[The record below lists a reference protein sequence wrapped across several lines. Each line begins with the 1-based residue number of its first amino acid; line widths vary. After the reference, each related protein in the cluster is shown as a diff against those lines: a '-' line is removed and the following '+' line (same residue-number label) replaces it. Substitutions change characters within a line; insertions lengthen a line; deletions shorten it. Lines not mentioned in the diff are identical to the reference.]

1 MKIKI
6 PTPTFLEI
14 QSELA
19 DWLMS
24 SELGDDVYGT
34 MVEMINNDERYTDEG
49 QDIFNNYY
57 DDVEAFLSNYFEK
70 EEDNDD

>member
-1 MKIKI
+1 MTIKI

-24 SELGDDVYGT
+24 TELGDDVYSN
-34 MVEMINNDERYTDEG
+34 MIETVNKDESYTDEG
-49 QDIFNNYY
+49 QEIFNEKY
-57 DDVEAFLSNYFEK
+57 DDVEAFLLNYFEK
-70 EEDNDD
+70 ED

>member
-14 QSELA
+14 QSQLA

-24 SELGDDVYGT
+24 SELGDDVYST
-34 MVEMINNDERYTDEG
+34 MVEMINNEERYTDEG
-49 QDIFNNYY
+49 QDIFNNHY
-57 DDVEAFLSNYFEK
+57 DNVEEFLLHYFEK
-70 EEDNDD
+70 EEDNG

>member
-57 DDVEAFLSNYFEK
+57 DDVEEFLLNYFEK
-70 EEDNDD
+70 EEDNG

>member
-24 SELGDDVYGT
+24 SELGDDVYVT
-34 MVEMINNDERYTDEG
+34 MVETINNEERYTDEG
-49 QDIFNNYY
+49 QHIFNNKY
-57 DDVEAFLSNYFEK
+57 DDVEAFLLNYFEK
-70 EEDNDD
+70 EEGND

>member
-19 DWLMS
+19 DWLMNTDV
-24 SELGDDVYGT
+24 GDDVYST
-34 MVEMINNDERYTDEG
+34 MVEMVNNEERYTDEG
-49 QDIFNNYY
+49 QDYFNDYY
-57 DDVEAFLSNYFEK
+57 DYAETFLLEYFEK
-70 EEDNDD
+70 EEDNG

>member
-14 QSELA
+14 QSQLA

-57 DDVEAFLSNYFEK
+57 DDVEAFLLNYFQK
-70 EEDNDD
+70 ED

>member
-1 MKIKI
+1 MTIKI

-24 SELGDDVYGT
+24 SELGHDVYVT
-34 MVEMINNDERYTDEG
+34 MLKTVNNDESYTDEG
-49 QDIFNNYY
+49 QEIFNERY
-57 DDVEAFLSNYFEK
+57 DDVEAFLNNYFEK
-70 EEDNDD
+70 ED

>member
-19 DWLMS
+19 DWLMNTDV
-24 SELGDDVYGT
+24 GDDVYST
-34 MVEMINNDERYTDEG
+34 MVEMVNNEERYTDEG
-49 QDIFNNYY
+49 QDYFNDYY
-57 DDVEAFLSNYFEK
+57 DYAETFLLEYFEK
-70 EEDNDD
+70 EEDNE

>member
-14 QSELA
+14 QSQLA

-57 DDVEAFLSNYFEK
+57 DDVEAFLLNYFEK
-70 EEDNDD
+70 EEDNG

>member
-14 QSELA
+14 QSQLA

-24 SELGDDVYGT
+24 SELGDDVYST

-70 EEDNDD
+70 EENNG